1 MGDGGPPVEMEFG
14 GKARP
19 CALGLLGFGY
29 QNICMAGKP
38 KASREAG
45 ALGMGTGWDPR
56 EAASVEAT
64 SSLGGEPEEEHGE
77 VTVQSEDSL
86 QAHGGGAGVQ
96 GGIREGHSER
106 RAEPVVP

>member
-1 MGDGGPPVEMEFG
+1 MEMEFG

-64 SSLGGEPEEEHGE
+64 SSLRGEPEEEHGE
-77 VTVQSEDSL
+77 VTVQGEDSL
-86 QAHGGGAGVQ
+86 QAHGWGGGRGAGRNQ
-96 GGIREGHSER
+96 GRSQRKG
-106 RAEPVVP
+106 AEPVVP